1 MMRIKEEMREEMRKN
16 KNEEIIWIKEKKRIR
31 KYRKR

>member
-1 MMRIKEEMREEMRKN
+1 MIRIKEEMREEMRKN